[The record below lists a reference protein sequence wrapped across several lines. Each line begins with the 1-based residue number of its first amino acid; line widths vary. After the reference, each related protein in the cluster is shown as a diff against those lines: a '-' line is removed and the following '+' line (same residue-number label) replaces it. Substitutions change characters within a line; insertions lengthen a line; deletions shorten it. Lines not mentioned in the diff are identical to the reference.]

1 MALTTPLRRPRPVP
15 EPAPRPRLAVLS
27 RPETTRSPLPFA
39 LVITALIVATLVSM
53 LVLNIEMSSTSYEL
67 TRLQARSQ
75 DLTEEEQALAERNE
89 QLGTPQEL
97 DRRAREIGMVGTDDP
112 AYIDLATGTVIG
124 GADAADGAADP
135 APVSGLQDPTSPSSI
150 PPAQIYQDES
160 VYHGMGNEGA

>member
-1 MALTTPLRRPRPVP
+1 MALTTPLHRPRQAVR
-15 EPAPRPRLAVLS
+15 PAPRPRLAVLS

-39 LVITALIVATLVSM
+39 LLITVIVLATLATM

-75 DLTEEEQALAERNE
+75 ALTEEEQALAERNE

-124 GADAADGAADP
+124 GSGAADDAP
-135 APVSGLQDPTSPSSI
+135 APESVSGLENPTNPSSI
-150 PPAQIYQDES
+150 PPAQIYQDQS